1 MPKREKISVENVN
14 VPGYT
19 HNVDAV
25 MYNAMLQ
32 ALLQALPAE
41 PPGLTQAEMIAA
53 VIPYLPEELFPGGAK
68 AGWWMKTVQLDQEA
82 KGTIVREKGVPR
94 GVPLGTPTR
103 WRRA

>member
-1 MPKREKISVENVN
+1 MPKGEKISVENVN
-14 VPGYT
+14 VPGYA

-25 MYNAMLQ
+25 MYRAMHR
-32 ALLQALPAE
+32 ALMQALPAE
-41 PPGLTQAEMIAA
+41 LPGLTQAEMIAA

-82 KGTIVREKGVPR
+82 KGTILREKTKPA
-94 GVPLGTPTR
+94 R

>member
-1 MPKREKISVENVN
+1 MPKGQKINVENVN

-25 MYNAMLQ
+25 MYHAMLH
-32 ALLQALPAE
+32 ALMQVLPDQS
-41 PPGLTQAEMIAA
+41 PGLTQAEMVAA

-82 KGTIVREKGVPR
+82 KGSIVREKTKPA
-94 GVPLGTPTR
+94 R